1 MNIDIRPKGNSVLW
15 RQVKST
21 KKALDNLPISA
32 KVVIV
37 SRDGKA
43 LVMRKDN
50 GVVDLPGG
58 KVEKGEDLYEALIR
72 EVDEETGL
80 KVKKFDFVSSW
91 VKHHRTMGDRLVL
104 VFETQLKKKAKEI
117 KIRFSE
123 EHVWGKFMLLDEAE
137 ELVDMVPGYMNALQI
152 CYSRY
157 ERI

>member
-1 MNIDIRPKGNSVLW
+1 MLW

-21 KKALDNLPISA
+21 KKALDGLPVSA

-80 KVKKFDFVSSW
+80 KVKKFDFVASW
-91 VKHHRTMGDRLVL
+91 VKHNPVMGDRLVL
-104 VFETQLKKKAKEI
+104 VFETQMKKRAKDI
-117 KIRFSE
+117 KIRLSD
-123 EHVWGKFMLLDEAE
+123 EHVWGKFMVEDEAE
-137 ELVDMVPGYMNALQI
+137 ELADMVPGYINALQI

-157 ERI
+157 AKVT